1 MDNETEKL
9 IAKHMNLLKISR
21 EEAIQLIKDDKRID
35 KGEKLFSLTP
45 EQEKASKKARSAGR
59 KPKTTVYKFD
69 TTKRKKPE
77 NKNKSDLISVIT
89 GALTEH
95 GAENLELIN
104 PEREFTFTMDGTKY
118 KIVLSLPRK

>member
-21 EEAIQLIKDDKRID
+21 EEAIQLIEDDKRID